1 MIKLVIFDLDGV
13 LVEARDMHYD
23 ALNRALKRIDKKY
36 VISREEH
43 LSTYD
48 GLPTTKKL
56 NMLTEQ
62 KELPKDKHDTVWKYK
77 QEETV
82 NIITNEMQYDER
94 LRKVLQQLK
103 QDGLKICVCSN
114 SIREST
120 KMMLIKKGLM
130 EYMEFYI
137 SNQDVK
143 NSKPNP
149 EMYLKAMINLGV
161 APKECVIVEDSH
173 IGRKAALSSGGHLCG
188 VINTPDVTYEKI
200 KYIIDK
206 ANRKGKI
213 KPKWQGGKMNVLIP
227 MAGAGSRFSAAGYT
241 FPKPLIDVRNKP
253 MIQTVVDNLN
263 IDARHIFIVQK
274 EHYVK
279 YNLKET
285 LERISPDCKIVQ
297 IDELTEGAA
306 CTTLLAKEYIN
317 DDEPLLIA
325 NSDQYVEW
333 DSNEFMYSM
342 VGDGVDGGM
351 LTFYSTHPKWSY
363 AGLDE
368 KGFVTTVVEKKPI
381 SDKATVGIYFWRRG
395 KDYVKY
401 TEQMIDKD
409 LRVNGEFYVAPVYNE
424 AISDGMKFK
433 IFNTPKMWG
442 LGTPEDLNYFLE
454 HQGKDP
460 GDADPDTWVN
470 VPNPNE

>member
-23 ALNRALKRIDKKY
+23 ALNRALGRIDEKY

-62 KELPKDKHDTVWKYK
+62 KGLPEDKHDTVWKYK

-200 KYIIDK
+200 KYIIDR

-227 MAGAGSRFSAAGYT
+227 MAGAGSRFATAGYT

-363 AGLDE
+363 AGLNDD
-368 KGFVTTVVEKKPI
+368 GFVTEVVEKKPI

-401 TEQMIDKD
+401 AEQMIDKD

-454 HQGKDP
+454 YQGKDATDIDS
-460 GDADPDTWVN
+460 GAE
-470 VPNPNE
+470 NPNE